1 VSSRSAVPP
10 LPGRAAEP
18 TVGMHNGNSQKLG
31 THPTRRP
38 PAPARRGG
46 PRRQRGA
53 YLFLAPAVIILA
65 LMVLIPFLTT
75 IGFSFTDVTFLQ
87 PTRFVGMENYR
98 ALVGD
103 PIFRQALLNTL
114 VYTVGVTVP
123 TIAVG
128 LLCALLLNMKFR
140 FRSLFRGALYLPVL
154 MSIAAAAL
162 VWSYLYDPDA
172 GPLNGLLNM
181 VGLPQPRW
189 LQNPSTA
196 MPSLV
201 VMAIW
206 RDFGTSMLLFLA
218 GLQAV
223 PEELKEAAR
232 IDGAGPV
239 RTFWS
244 ITWPLLR
251 PITSYVVILTVVGS
265 FQVFGAIYIMTQG
278 GPVGSTST
286 VVFEIYRSAFAYA
299 QFGYSSAASVIL
311 FVVILIFAIIGSRL
325 VGRTAS

>member
-1 VSSRSAVPP
+1 MTA
-10 LPGRAAEP
+10 P
-18 TVGMHNGNSQKLG
+18 TTALA
-31 THPTRRP
+31 PT
-38 PAPARRGG
+38 PARNRRGG
-46 PRRQRGA
+46 SHGRGRSQRAG
-53 YLFLAPAVIILA
+53 YLFVAPAVVVLA

-75 IGFSFTDVTFLQ
+75 IGFSFTDATFLQ
-87 PTRFVGMENYR
+87 PTRFTGLTNYR
-98 ALVGD
+98 GLLDD
-103 PIFRQALLNTL
+103 PLFRQAVLNTI

-123 TIAVG
+123 TIALG
-128 LLCALLLNMKFR
+128 LLAAIVLDAKIPGRN
-140 FRSLFRGALYLPVL
+140 LFRGMFYLPVL

-162 VWSYLYDPDA
+162 VWVYLLNPDA
-172 GPLNGLLNM
+172 GPVNGVLAA

-196 MPSLV
+196 MPSLI

-223 PEELKEAAR
+223 PEELREAAR
-232 IDGAGPV
+232 VDGAGAW
-239 RTFWS
+239 RTFTR

-251 PITSYVVILTVVGS
+251 PVTTYVVVLTLVGS

-286 VVFEIYRSAFAYA
+286 VVYEIYRSAFAYA
-299 QFGYSSAASVIL
+299 QFGYSSAASVLL
-311 FVVILIFAIIGSRL
+311 FAVIIVVAAVGSRL
-325 VGRTAS
+325 VGRRES